1 DNESTRLSL
10 QMKDMEQV
18 DEKALKR
25 QGANG
30 IMKIS
35 KKNLQVIVGTTVEFL
50 ATAMRKRMDAND
62 MEAPSSS
69 GVSNESETAP
79 KVTKLG
85 SEDFVMPVKGR
96 LMNMTEV
103 PDQVFSQ
110 KMMGDGFAVDPKD
123 GLFVSPVDGGILNVF
138 PTKHA
143 IGIRS
148 EQGQEVLVHVGLD
161 TVDLK
166 GEGFDVYVKEGD
178 MVKKGD
184 KLLKVD
190 LSYIREHAT
199 ATISPIVFTNL
210 NEDDKIKI
218 KQTGIAD
225 AGTKDVIEIN

>member
-1 DNESTRLSL
+1 
-10 QMKDMEQV
+10 MEQV
-18 DEKALKR
+18 DEKSLKR

-50 ATAMRKRMDAND
+50 ATAMRKRMDAGD
-62 MEAPSSS
+62 MEAPSGSE
-69 GVSNESETAP
+69 VSNEPETAQQ
-79 KVTKLG
+79 VTKSG

-96 LMNMTEV
+96 VMNMTEV
-103 PDQVFSQ
+103 SDQVFSQ
-110 KMMGDGFAVDPKD
+110 KMMGDGFAVDPED
-123 GLFVSPVDGGILNVF
+123 GLFVSSVDGGILNVF
-138 PTKHA
+138 SPKHA

-148 EQGQEVLVHVGLD
+148 ERGQEILVHVSLD

-218 KQTGIAD
+218 KQTGIVD